1 MLDDLGVDPQVR
13 ADQMGHDVD
22 VNQNGYTKSSMDR
35 RNRAVNLLEQALGFE
50 QTATEKSV
58 PVM

>member
-1 MLDDLGVDPQVR
+1 
-13 ADQMGHDVD
+13 MGHDVD

-35 RNRAVNLLEQALGFE
+35 RNHAVNLLERALGLE
-50 QTATEKSV
+50 AAVTEKSV